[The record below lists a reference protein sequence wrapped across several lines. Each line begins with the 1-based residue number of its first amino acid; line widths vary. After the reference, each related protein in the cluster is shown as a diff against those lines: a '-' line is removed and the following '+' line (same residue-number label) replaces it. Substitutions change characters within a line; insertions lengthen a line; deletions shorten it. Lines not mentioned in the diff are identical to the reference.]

1 MLKNVKLGKKMIGGF
16 LVVAIIVLVVGFFGW
31 NGARQLENHI
41 HEIGEVNLVSIE
53 DLKTIEVEAN
63 GVRTAIQTMLNPRL
77 SPEQK
82 QQQYDLL
89 NSTRERYQV
98 AWDNYEAIPQD
109 PEEARLWAEFE
120 TAWEQWRTVNN
131 RIVTMAQEI
140 DATDILNPDALEAR
154 LIGFTRDH
162 HALMAQTVQMMLT
175 GESFEGGED
184 PTACAFGQ
192 WLSGFS
198 TTNAEMTALLN
209 EVHTYHDPFHATVA
223 RIKQLVSAGQTG
235 TARAVFQNEM
245 RPAAD
250 GVFRVFG
257 ELEGEAD
264 RVVTLYDDMN
274 SLALGEAAQVQAEA
288 QQLLEQVVTLNS
300 DAAEESSIA
309 AEENSTAVQLI
320 ALIGMIAGV
329 ALALALGILLT
340 RAITKPIGKG
350 VGFAQQIAKGKLDIE
365 LDVDQKDEIGILAD
379 SLREMLASL
388 KYKADIIE
396 RISKGD
402 LTVDPQLASADDG
415 LGKSLVTMVD
425 SLNDILGQVDSA
437 VDQVAAGAQQVSSAS
452 QDLSQG
458 ATESASSLE
467 EITSSV
473 NEINS
478 QSRQNTD
485 NAVEASGLSKQAATD
500 AQGGQRQMR
509 ELREAMDS
517 ISSASDEIKKVV
529 KVIDDIAFQINLL
542 ALNAN
547 VEAARAGKYGKG
559 FAVVAEEV
567 RNLAVRSADAVQETT
582 AMVEKSVSSIET
594 GNGLT
599 DKTAEQ
605 LEAIVRG
612 AAKVAEFLEE
622 IAAASKEQSLAIEQI
637 TDGLGQ
643 VDQVTQSNTASA
655 EESAAASEELSSQSE
670 QLRQAVRVFKL
681 RKGAASST
689 GGAPR
694 IVLDHDHGHESVKP
708 SNNGGNGHHK
718 PATKPAGGPRER
730 ATSSTAVATHDDENF
745 DRF

>member
-1 MLKNVKLGKKMIGGF
+1 MQP
-16 LVVAIIVLVVGFFGW
+16 A
-31 NGARQLENHI
+31 
-41 HEIGEVNLVSIE
+41 
-53 DLKTIEVEAN
+53 AN
-63 GVRTAIQTMLNPRL
+63 GV
-77 SPEQK
+77 
-82 QQQYDLL
+82 
-89 NSTRERYQV
+89 
-98 AWDNYEAIPQD
+98 
-109 PEEARLWAEFE
+109 
-120 TAWEQWRTVNN
+120 
-131 RIVTMAQEI
+131 
-140 DATDILNPDALEAR
+140 
-154 LIGFTRDH
+154 
-162 HALMAQTVQMMLT
+162 
-175 GESFEGGED
+175 
-184 PTACAFGQ
+184 FGI
-192 WLSGFS
+192 F
-198 TTNAEMTALLN
+198 
-209 EVHTYHDPFHATVA
+209 D
-223 RIKQLVSAGQTG
+223 
-235 TARAVFQNEM
+235 
-245 RPAAD
+245 
-250 GVFRVFG
+250 
-257 ELEGEAD
+257 ELEGEAQE
-264 RVVTLYDDMN
+264 VVALYDDMN
-274 SLALGEAAQVQAEA
+274 TLAFGEAAQAQAEA
-288 QQLLEQVVTLNS
+288 QRLLEEVVALNS
-300 DAAEESSIA
+300 DAAEESTVV

-320 ALIGMIAGV
+320 ALIGMIGGV
-329 ALALALGILLT
+329 ALAIALGFLLT
-340 RAITKPIGKG
+340 RAITKPIGQG
-350 VGFAQQIAKGKLDIE
+350 VEFAQQIAQGKLDIE
-365 LDVDQKDEIGILAD
+365 LDVEQKDEVGILAD
-379 SLREMLASL
+379 ALREMLASL
-388 KYKADIIE
+388 KYKADLIE
-396 RISKGD
+396 RISRGD

-415 LGKSLVTMVD
+415 LGKSLITMVD

-473 NEINS
+473 NQINS
-478 QSRQNTD
+478 QSKQNTD

-500 AQGGQRQMR
+500 AEGGQRQMG
-509 ELREAMDS
+509 ELREAMES

-605 LEAIVRG
+605 LEAIVSG

-670 QLRQAVRVFKL
+670 QLRQSIRVFKL
-681 RKGAASST
+681 KKGSASSSST

-694 IVLDHDHGHESVKP
+694 IVLDHDAHHNVKP
-708 SNNGGNGHHK
+708 SNANNGGNGHHK
-718 PATKPAGGPRER
+718 QAQVESAGAQEK
-730 ATSSTAVATHDDENF
+730 ANAATAVAGHDDENF